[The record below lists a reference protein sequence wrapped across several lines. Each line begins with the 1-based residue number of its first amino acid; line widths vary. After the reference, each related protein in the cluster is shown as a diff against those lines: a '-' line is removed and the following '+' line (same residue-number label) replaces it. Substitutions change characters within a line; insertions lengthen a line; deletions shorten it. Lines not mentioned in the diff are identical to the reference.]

1 MARGNKILKASGM
14 CMLVFGIL
22 QVFCAIFYGF
32 VNAEMIADTGQNTV
46 TGLLVFFGITGIV
59 TGFIVMSSGA
69 SAFRNAKRSGR
80 HLKCIICGAI
90 SLALGI
96 FSLITLLQISSMSD
110 IKQGPFPEWICL
122 VCMIAGGV
130 VLPAAMTAGAVLSRL
145 SYARS

>member
-1 MARGNKILKASGM
+1 MILKASGTG
-14 CMLVFGIL
+14 MLVFGIL

-32 VNAEMIADTGQNTV
+32 VNAEMSADAGQKTV

-69 SAFRNAKRSGR
+69 SAFRNAKSSGR

-90 SLALGI
+90 SLVLGI
-96 FSLITLLQISSMSD
+96 FSLIILIQISSMSEV
-110 IKQGPFPEWICL
+110 KPGPFPEWVCL
-122 VCMIAGGV
+122 VCVIAGGV
-130 VLPAAMTAGAVLSRL
+130 ILPAAMTAGAVLSRL